1 MWQMRSSPLLL
12 TPTLT
17 PKSSKRQ
24 CKRVESAIKN
34 RRLRGF
40 HFLPPASLEV
50 TENTEKKKQGRDE
63 AQTCFDYNFSFVNE
77 MKRRLGQ

>member
-1 MWQMRSSPLLL
+1 VANAIFPPYSLHLLL
-12 TPTLT
+12 HPNLVNDHANELKAQ
-17 PKSSKRQ
+17 P
-24 CKRVESAIKN
+24 KN

-50 TENTEKKKQGRDE
+50 TENTEKKKQERDE